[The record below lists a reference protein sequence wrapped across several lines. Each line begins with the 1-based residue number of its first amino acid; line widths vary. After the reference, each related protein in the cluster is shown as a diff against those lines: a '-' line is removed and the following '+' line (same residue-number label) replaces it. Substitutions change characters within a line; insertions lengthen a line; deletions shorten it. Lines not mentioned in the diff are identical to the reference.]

1 MKPLALADVDH
12 PFLKNISPEHLKIL
26 DDCAMR
32 CHFGPG
38 EVIFHEGDP
47 ANRFYLIEK
56 GKVALISANKRDT
69 QQIQVIGA
77 GEVLGW
83 SWLFPPY
90 VWHFDARTI
99 ESTDA
104 IFLYGTRLREAC
116 EEDHDLGY
124 ELMQRIAAVLIER
137 LQATRHQLIES
148 KPGRPDYISEAKGG

>member
-32 CHFGPG
+32 CHFAPG
-38 EVIFHEGDP
+38 EVIFHESDP

-90 VWHFDARTI
+90 VWHFDAQA
-99 ESTDA
+99 EEDTDA
-104 IFLYGTRLREAC
+104 ISFPAARLRDDC
-116 EEDHDLGY
+116 EIDKTFGY
-124 ELMQRIAAVLIER
+124 
-137 LQATRHQLIES
+137 
-148 KPGRPDYISEAKGG
+148 